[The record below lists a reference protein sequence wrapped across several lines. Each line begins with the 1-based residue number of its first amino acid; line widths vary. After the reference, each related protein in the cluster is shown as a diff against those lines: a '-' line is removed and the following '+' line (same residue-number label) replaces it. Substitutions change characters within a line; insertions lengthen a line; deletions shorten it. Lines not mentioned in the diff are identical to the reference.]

1 MTTVAE
7 HASNIIDL
15 AATAD
20 SLVAQFR
27 QLVADLQVEEAA
39 IYEAADA
46 EGITVPD
53 VIAGRRRLASYAL
66 TLAGY
71 AEGRDLPPELS
82 QTVTELATAAWGGF
96 LIEPED
102 I

>member
-1 MTTVAE
+1 MATVAE
-7 HASNIIDL
+7 HAENIIDL

-27 QLVADLQVEEAA
+27 QLVADLNAEETA
-39 IYEAADA
+39 IYDAART
-46 EGITVPD
+46 EGIVVPD

-71 AEGRDLPPELS
+71 AEGRDLRNSRSLSPNSPPTHGASRFVE
-82 QTVTELATAAWGGF
+82 Q
-96 LIEPED
+96 ED